1 VNFLL
6 KLLRPVLNFFLQP
19 HCPLC
24 DRSTP
29 DTLCIYCQRQ
39 LLAEKLERP
48 LHQQSEL
55 KVWAW
60 GSYGG
65 ALKRSIA
72 QCKYQNHPE
81 IAFYLG
87 ELLGQTW
94 LAQND
99 SKLNPW
105 LLPIPMHKDKQRQ
118 RGFNQAELIAK
129 GFAHHTGRVDR
140 SLQRIKSTEAQFGLS
155 PQARRQNLE
164 GAFQLDSKKRWGQ
177 HPVLIIDDIY
187 TTGATIRAALAPL
200 KTARVNVIGVAVA
213 AIAGATS

>member
-1 VNFLL
+1 LL

-99 SKLNPW
+99 LKLNPW

-140 SLQRIKSTEAQFGLS
+140 SLQRIKFTEAQFGLS

-164 GAFQLDSKKRWGQ
+164 GAFQLDPKKRWGQ

-187 TTGATIRAALAPL
+187 TTGATISAALAPL

-213 AIAGATS
+213 AIAGASS